1 MIVFSTR
8 IDSTMDD
15 NMRLIENIEGHPFTQ
30 QLTQLEKTVES
41 LADRTKSLATKASA
55 HSEILDA
62 HEKELRDL

>member
-1 MIVFSTR
+1 
-8 IDSTMDD
+8 
-15 NMRLIENIEGHPFTQ
+15 MRLIENIEGHPFTQ

-41 LADRTKSLATKASA
+41 LAYRTKSLATKASA